1 MAVSVEQTY
10 MYDRIL
16 VPTDGSDPAAA
27 ATDHAL
33 TVADRFDATVHALYV
48 VDVDGIAHEAPGL
61 GLDALRDALRTEGKA
76 ATDAVVERAEDRGV
90 DVRESVVDGVAED
103 AIVDYA
109 DAEGIDL
116 IVMGTHGR
124 RGLDRYLVGSVTER
138 VVRRTEVPTLVVRGG
153 WD

>member
-1 MAVSVEQTY
+1 VAVSVEQTY

>member
-1 MAVSVEQTY
+1 VAVSVEQTY

-61 GLDALRDALRTEGKA
+61 GLDALRDALRTEGET

>member
-1 MAVSVEQTY
+1 

>member
-1 MAVSVEQTY
+1 

-16 VPTDGSDPAAA
+16 VPTDGSDPASA

-33 TVADRFDATVHALYV
+33 TIADRFDATVHGLYV

-61 GLDALRDALRTEGKA
+61 GLDALRGALREEGESAVA
-76 ATDAVVERAEDRGV
+76 AVSEAAEDRGV
-90 DVRESVVDGVAED
+90 DVRESVVEGVAED

-109 DAEGIDL
+109 ADEDIAL

>member
-1 MAVSVEQTY
+1 

-61 GLDALRDALRTEGKA
+61 GLDALRDALRTEGET

>member
-1 MAVSVEQTY
+1 

-27 ATDHAL
+27 ATEHAL
-33 TVADRFDATVHALYV
+33 SIADRFDATVHALYV
-48 VDVDGIAHEAPGL
+48 VDTDGIAHEAPGL
-61 GLDALRDALRTEGKA
+61 GLDALRDALEAEGEE
-76 ATDAVVERAEDRGV
+76 ATTAVVERATARGV
-90 DVRESVVDGVAED
+90 DVTQSVVEGLAED

-109 DAEGIDL
+109 ESEGIDL

-138 VVRRTEVPTLVVRGG
+138 VVRRTDVPTLVVRGD

>member
-1 MAVSVEQTY
+1 

-16 VPTDGSDPAAA
+16 VPTDGSDPASA
-27 ATDHAL
+27 ATEHAL
-33 TVADRFDATVHALYV
+33 TIADRFGATVHALYV

-61 GLDALRDALRTEGKA
+61 GLDALRDALRAEGET
-76 ATDAVVERAEDRGV
+76 ATNAVVDRAEDRGV
-90 DVRESVVDGVAED
+90 GVRESVVDGVAED

-109 DAEGIDL
+109 DDNGIDL

-138 VVRRTEVPTLVVRGG
+138 VVRRTELPTLVVRGG

>member
-1 MAVSVEQTY
+1 

-27 ATDHAL
+27 AVDHAL
-33 TVADRFDATVHALYV
+33 TIADRFDATVHALYV
-48 VDVDGIAHEAPGL
+48 VDIDGIAHEAPGL
-61 GLDALRDALRTEGKA
+61 GLDALRDTLRSEGETATA
-76 ATDAVVERAEDRGV
+76 AVEERAEERGV
-90 DVRESVVDGVAED
+90 AVRQSVIEGLAED

-109 DAEGIDL
+109 DDEGIDL

-138 VVRRTEVPTLVVRGG
+138 VVRRTDVPTLVVRG
-153 WD
+153 DRD

>member
-1 MAVSVEQTY
+1 

-16 VPTDGSDPAAA
+16 VPTDGSDPASA
-27 ATDHAL
+27 ATEHAL
-33 TVADRFDATVHALYV
+33 AVAERFGATVDALYV
-48 VDVDGIAHEAPGL
+48 ADVDGIAHEAPGL
-61 GLDALRDALRTEGKA
+61 GLEALRDALRTEGET
-76 ATDAVVERAEDRGV
+76 ATTAVVERAEERGV
-90 DVRESVVDGVAED
+90 DVTNSVVEGVAED

-109 DAEGIDL
+109 SDEGVDL